1 MRGVGRRGILKGSGA
16 GLAALGAAAATTG
29 ALVSA
34 RQAAAQSAEDSLLRT
49 VLDRGHLIVGTGS
62 TNAPWHFED
71 EGGKLVGMDI
81 TMARILAQGLFDD
94 PRRSSSCSRT
104 RRRASP
110 TSPPA
115 RSTSSSNS

>member
-1 MRGVGRRGILKGSGA
+1 
-16 GLAALGAAAATTG
+16 
-29 ALVSA
+29 
-34 RQAAAQSAEDSLLRT
+34 

-81 TMARILAQGLFDD
+81 TMARILAQGLLDD
-94 PRRSSSCSRT
+94 PRRSSSCRGT

-115 RSTSSSNS
+115 RSTSSSSS